1 MTKKIDMM
9 SPATGRM
16 LGEDDSTIN
25 VAEQLKGINEK
36 LGAGGNL
43 GGNPISETNPLPITV
58 GTDAIQ
64 KIAVTIPLNGMST
77 DEITIPPG
85 YRLSI
90 IEMPAAWTAA
100 TLAFTSASVAA
111 GTHARVYESGREV
124 YEPAA
129 ASRTITIAANAL
141 ALEGIT
147 NLKIWSGTSDNR
159 IAQAAARTLNLTL
172 SR

>member
-1 MTKKIDMM
+1 M
-9 SPATGRM
+9 SIENYAPHTGRF
-16 LGEDDSTIN
+16 LKEDGTTANMADILT
-25 VAEQLKGINEK
+25 GINTK
-36 LGAGGNL
+36 LGAGSNL
-43 GGNPISETNPLPITV
+43 GGNPISETNPLPITI
-58 GTDAIQ
+58 GNDAI
-64 KIAVTIPLNGMST
+64 KKLSVTIPLNGTST
-77 DEITIPPG
+77 DEIPIPVG

-111 GTHARVYESGREV
+111 GTHTPVYESGREV

-172 SR
+172 TR

>member
-1 MTKKIDMM
+1 MGNQNTLSQMQGI
-9 SPATGRM
+9 
-16 LGEDDSTIN
+16 E
-25 VAEQLKGINEK
+25 VA
-36 LGAGGNL
+36 GAEV
-43 GGNPISETNPLPITV
+43 SAANPLPITV
-58 GTDAIQ
+58 GTDAI
-64 KIAVTIPLNGMST
+64 KKVSVTIPLNGTST
-77 DEITIPPG
+77 DEIAIPPG

-111 GTHARVYESGREV
+111 GTHTPVYESGREV

-129 ASRTITIAANAL
+129 ASRSITSAANAL

-159 IAQAAARTLNLTL
+159 VQQVAARTLNITL

>member
-1 MTKKIDMM
+1 MGNQNTLSQM
-9 SPATGRM
+9 
-16 LGEDDSTIN
+16 
-25 VAEQLKGINEK
+25 QGIEVNGQE
-36 LGAGGNL
+36 LSSA
-43 GGNPISETNPLPITV
+43 NPLPITL
-58 GTDAIQ
+58 GTDAI
-64 KIAVTIPLNGMST
+64 KKLAVTIPLNGMST

-111 GTHARVYESGREV
+111 GTHTPVYESGREV

-159 IAQAAARTLNLTL
+159 IAQAAVRTLNLTL

>member
-1 MTKKIDMM
+1 MTKQIDSMA
-9 SPATGRM
+9 PATGRM
-16 LGEDDSTIN
+16 LGEDGGVIN
-25 VAEQLKGINEK
+25 VADEIKGINAK
-36 LGAGGNL
+36 LGAGGNI
-43 GGNPISETNPLPITV
+43 GGNPISETNPLPITI
-58 GTDAIQ
+58 GNDAI
-64 KIAVTIPLNGMST
+64 KKLSVTIPLNGTST
-77 DEITIPPG
+77 DEIAIPAG
-85 YRLSI
+85 YRLSL

-100 TLAFTSASVAA
+100 TLAFTSASVPA
-111 GTHARVYESGREV
+111 GTHTPVYESGREV

-159 IAQAAARTLNLTL
+159 VQQAAARTLNLTL

>member
-1 MTKKIDMM
+1 MTKEIDKMVVGN
-9 SPATGRM
+9 GRQR
-16 LGEDDSTIN
+16 GEDDGIIN
-25 VAEQLKGINEK
+25 VAEEIKGINTK

-43 GGNPISETNPLPITV
+43 GGNPISETNPMPITI
-58 GTDAIQ
+58 GTDAI
-64 KIAVTIPLNGMST
+64 KKVSVTIPLNGIST
-77 DEITIPPG
+77 DEIAIPAG
-85 YRLSI
+85 YRLSL

-100 TLAFTSASVAA
+100 TLAFTSASVPA
-111 GTHARVYESGREV
+111 GTHTPVYESGREV

-159 IAQAAARTLNLTL
+159 VQQAAARTLNLTL
-172 SR
+172 TR